1 MSLILNLNEVLENFK
16 WNANPYSLGGGKN
29 SYQEI
34 HLTLESHL
42 SHVGV
47 VS

>member
-1 MSLILNLNEVLENFK
+1 MSLILNLNKVLENFK
-16 WNANPYSLGGGKN
+16 WNANPYSLGGEKN

-34 HLTLESHL
+34 HLTLESHS
-42 SHVGV
+42 SHVSI